1 MNVIWWVVCALILIR
16 NDQTHSAQILAMLPI
31 AAKSHWNVLDAV
43 LQTLV
48 AGGHNVTAVT
58 PFLKNKPITN
68 YTEVDMSRLVPSG
81 FEMSWEKVM
90 GEKSVANNLPFL
102 SSNHRHMC
110 KTVFENENFW
120 RVIESH
126 KQESIFLI
134 T

>member
-1 MNVIWWVVCALILIR
+1 MNVIRWVVCALILGR

-68 YTEVDMSRLVPSG
+68 YTEVDMSKLIPSNIG
-81 FEMSWEKVM
+81 LPWEKVM

-102 SSNHRHMC
+102 SSKHRDMC

-120 RVIESH
+120 RVIKSN
-126 KQESIFLI
+126 KQESFFF
-134 T
+134 